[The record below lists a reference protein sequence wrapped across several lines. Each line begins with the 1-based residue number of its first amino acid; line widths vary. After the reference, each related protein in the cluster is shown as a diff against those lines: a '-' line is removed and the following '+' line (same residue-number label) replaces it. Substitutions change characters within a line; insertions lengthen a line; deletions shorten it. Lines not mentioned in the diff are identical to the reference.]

1 MTKKTKQS
9 KKFKCV
15 GCGKPTSLGIPYS
28 ICPSCSKI
36 LDNFFKV
43 KDAHTDTIRKSFGII
58 QFKFEGDDDITDS
71 LNTIAEQIA
80 DIEEQLQWIK
90 NGLMNIAIYK
100 DEMK

>member
-1 MTKKTKQS
+1 MTTKTKQS

-15 GCGKPTSLGIPYS
+15 GCGKPTSLGIPYN